1 MIDKDLDPTG
11 ISMFRQNDRTE
22 DEWYIYIQEHMLYEL
37 TVYIITNNIK
47 EFKIAIV
54 EFLLDD
60 RELYREAAEDL
71 LLTQFEM
78 YKVEIE
84 SLLII
89 G

>member
-1 MIDKDLDPTG
+1 
-11 ISMFRQNDRTE
+11 MFC
-22 DEWYIYIQEHMLYEL
+22 LY
-37 TVYIITNNIK
+37 NNINMIK
-47 EFKIAIV
+47 
-54 EFLLDD
+54 FLLDD